1 MFENMADQVLCLP
14 APFDVFAPDCFPD
27 EPPVVLPPFDIRAA
41 GLAAT
46 CGLDRLCTSFWAIF
60 VPAEPGAP
68 EGAHCGDNAGISATV
83 PDPGTRNIAFHPA
96 LVARNSTETRSNAM
110 LGWALTF
117 LIVALIAAVLGF
129 GGIAG
134 FAVEIAKIIF
144 FVAIILFVISAIF
157 GLMRGRSPTVP

>member
-1 MFENMADQVLCLP
+1 
-14 APFDVFAPDCFPD
+14 
-27 EPPVVLPPFDIRAA
+27 
-41 GLAAT
+41 
-46 CGLDRLCTSFWAIF
+46 
-60 VPAEPGAP
+60 
-68 EGAHCGDNAGISATV
+68 
-83 PDPGTRNIAFHPA
+83 
-96 LVARNSTETRSNAM
+96 M

-157 GLMRGRSPTVP
+157 GLIRGRTRPFRKSTHWPKLQRPALAGRFRCDRDEIEVTAVRPRSEWRGSTGPARNRRRHRSPEAQRAACGRG